1 MSKLTS
7 ELVRLVIV
15 ITSFTC
21 ATSCGSV
28 DSEQLG
34 PSEVVALNAQV
45 DINGDLTAGVP
56 LRLES
61 FNLARLEEL
70 KRRETLDTVLADG
83 NSEFERILLLK
94 EWVSAQ
100 WPQGSPNPYPPWDA
114 IVILDWIRTGITGG
128 FCAQYAQV
136 LLQSLAAYG
145 MTGRYVEI
153 GSTGNPYAHFVME
166 VWSNEFD
173 KWIVLDADYN
183 LHFERDGIPL
193 SALEVHDALVRSEL
207 NEVVVVPGVLRAGHS
222 DRMIWPLQT
231 AELYYYVRV
240 HLKANHVSVPGE
252 PPFDRF
258 NDMVEWLDDLTVPWE
273 FSQVA
278 SPYPKARLTNLQT
291 NDRAA
296 IESRLNQ
303 VFVTIE
309 STALNTFDLR
319 FDNNVHEFQTY
330 ELRELAFRSQRVA
343 WRTHPTATFQWR
355 PTSRTRILEV
365 RGTNVAAVP
374 GPVSRIVAR

>member
-1 MSKLTS
+1 
-7 ELVRLVIV
+7 
-15 ITSFTC
+15 
-21 ATSCGSV
+21 
-28 DSEQLG
+28 
-34 PSEVVALNAQV
+34 
-45 DINGDLTAGVP
+45 
-56 LRLES
+56 
-61 FNLARLEEL
+61 
-70 KRRETLDTVLADG
+70 
-83 NSEFERILLLK
+83 
-94 EWVSAQ
+94 
-100 WPQGSPNPYPPWDA
+100 
-114 IVILDWIRTGITGG
+114 
-128 FCAQYAQV
+128 
-136 LLQSLAAYG
+136 
-145 MTGRYVEI
+145 
-153 GSTGNPYAHFVME
+153 ME
-166 VWSNEFD
+166 VSLNEFD

-193 SALEVHDALVRSEL
+193 SALEVHQCTSSIGTERSSRSTWRIASGAFRSHDLAAPNRRALLLR
-207 NEVVVVPGVLRAGHS
+207 PVL
-222 DRMIWPLQT
+222 
-231 AELYYYVRV
+231 

-355 PTSRTRILEV
+355 PTSRTRILGGS
-365 RGTNVAAVP
+365 RHQCCRSSWPGFAHCRAVS
-374 GPVSRIVAR
+374 GSRHWSGQSVPNARRQLL